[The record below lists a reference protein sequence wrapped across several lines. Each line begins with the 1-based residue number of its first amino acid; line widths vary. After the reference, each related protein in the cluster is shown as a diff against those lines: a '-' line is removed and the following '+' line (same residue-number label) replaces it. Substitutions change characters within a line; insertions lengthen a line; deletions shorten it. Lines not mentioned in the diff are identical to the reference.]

1 MIWYLS
7 LFAFLALFYFIV
19 DRLIFAKLL
28 IPGIANK
35 AVLITGCGSGFG
47 KDLVIRCLRNGMT
60 VFAGCRRTVSVDELR
75 EECKALPGLLY
86 ALQMDVAD
94 DKSVADARDFVE
106 TKLAELGQELI
117 AVVNNAGVRGTHMYD
132 DFLTMQHYR
141 SVWETNTFGT
151 IRVTQAFKS
160 LIKKSRGRIVICSS
174 SCTLFIIP
182 SYGPYATSKAAVD
195 AYADVIRRV
204 LIYRIIYKLFRNEL
218 APFGVKV
225 ILVVPGSFE
234 SGMQDT
240 NRLLMMLQEAWDS
253 CDEKVRKEYGNDFI
267 ERAKAFVGEFQQTGI
282 SKDIKWV
289 EDTYFQAIAGR
300 YPKPLYRIGW
310 DTILL

>member
-1 MIWYLS
+1 LN
-7 LFAFLALFYFIV
+7 
-19 DRLIFAKLL
+19 LL
-28 IPGIANK
+28 K
-35 AVLITGCGSGFG
+35 
-47 KDLVIRCLRNGMT
+47 
-60 VFAGCRRTVSVDELR
+60 SVDELR

-94 DKSVADARDFVE
+94 DGSVADAKNFVE

-195 AYADVIRRV
+195 AYADVIR
-204 LIYRIIYKLFRNEL
+204 NEL

-240 NRLLMMLQEAWDS
+240 SRLLTMLQEAWDS
-253 CDEKVRKEYGNDFI
+253 CDENVRKEYGNHFI
-267 ERAKAFVGEFQQTGI
+267 ERGSI
-282 SKDIKWV
+282 SLVVI
-289 EDTYFQAIAGR
+289 F
-300 YPKPLYRIGW
+300 
-310 DTILL
+310 